1 MLDETTQETTLK
13 KFSTVQLLNFCLGF
27 FGLQFAWQM
36 RIILSGPVTEGLGAS
51 PLLFGLIWLAGP
63 VTGMLVQPIVGAL
76 SDKTH
81 TKFGRRV
88 PYLFLGA
95 LFASVA
101 LWLFPNSAILS
112 EKIASVLH
120 IPEPV
125 FGGLIIAAIMIW
137 VIDACVNVAQGPY
150 RALVP
155 DVVPQ
160 EQHSLANA
168 YLSFAIG
175 LGSVIA
181 AGTAPFLKYVCNIQI
196 SIESQFVMAAL
207 AFFLAMTWTCITIKE
222 PKAHKQEEKKEEVKD
237 ETPFMKKL
245 IDFFTSSP
253 EVTKICVM
261 QLFTWVGIM
270 SLFIFFTQYVT
281 HTVFGIPD
289 LTNATEEVKELY
301 ATKLSTAT
309 NFASICFA
317 IQNLICFIVAIPIGL
332 LSTKFGNKKVHFIS
346 LISLVLAFLGMG
358 FFTQN
363 QTLILLLM
371 SLAGIGWASIL
382 ALPFAMLTEY
392 IQKGTEGSVMGIFN
406 IFIAGPQVLVCTL
419 LAWFISKCVFTVE
432 SGINYHWE
440 YAFFIGALMLLIA
453 AVITYMIKEKHAE

>member
-1 MLDETTQETTLK
+1 MLDEKTKLK
-13 KFSTVQLLNFCLGF
+13 KFSTAQLLNFCLGF

-63 VTGMLVQPIVGAL
+63 VTGMLVQPIVGAM

-81 TKFGRRV
+81 TRFGRRV

-155 DVVPQ
+155 DVVPP

-222 PKAHKQEEKKEEVKD
+222 PKAPKTEEKKEEVKD

-245 IDFFTSSP
+245 VQFFTSSP

-281 HTVFGIPD
+281 HIVFDIPD
-289 LTNATEEVKELY
+289 LTNATEELKELY
-301 ATKLSTAT
+301 ATRLSSAT
-309 NFASICFA
+309 NFASVCFA

-419 LAWFISKCVFTVE
+419 LAWFISKCVFNVE
-432 SGINYHWE
+432 NGINYHWE
-440 YAFFIGALMLLIA
+440 YTFIIGAVCLIIASIIA
-453 AVITYMIKEKHAE
+453 AKVKE